1 MIFYPHIALG
11 LGESKTNANASVNVT
26 RAFIVVLRKLCMCVW
41 YTSVEHV
48 ATHDSL
54 SLAIWSHAYIPYTLY
69 LVLAG
74 DVLASRRVIG
84 LITRH
89 GPVTIMTSSTHGPHT
104 GRKQTLRALRLT
116 TSHSEQTIQ
125 SNTLRIQKDFF
136 CQQEHVN
143 SILSCLN
150 GVSDRSIFCV
160 PSRSWARFTHRKTS
174 ALMQQE
180 SLQVPWHTGRPTP
193 LTKTNQQSR

>member
-125 SNTLRIQKDFF
+125 SNTLRIQKDIF
-136 CQQEHVN
+136 VN
-143 SILSCLN
+143 KSTSIAYCRVSTACL
-150 GVSDRSIFCV
+150 
-160 PSRSWARFTHRKTS
+160 
-174 ALMQQE
+174 
-180 SLQVPWHTGRPTP
+180 TG
-193 LTKTNQQSR
+193 QSSVCPAEVGPDLLIVKPPH